1 MYVKSSEPESIVDLT
16 SVPREEW
23 LEKYMGKGYR
33 SACYVSP
40 GKGLPGC
47 IKLFG
52 FDKDGNRTTFVCPHK
67 CRIKYRV
74 GYDTGEKDIFGNFVQ
89 TKTFESPFDRKRWIE
104 DNPSVFIVQSMK
116 PEQEFL
122 FDLFKE
128 VVLDSDF
135 NQQPMRI
142 FYIDIETEMGDQFEG
157 PTTAAQRINM
167 ITVYDTGTGKYHT
180 WSLYDEP
187 KNLFKE
193 DSDLYVLHTFRNSEP
208 LMLQWFVDWWHDNM
222 PDVVCGWNSEA
233 FDIPYI
239 IRRIEN
245 VFGEEE
251 LGKKLCQRL
260 SPVNKYSK
268 KINERDISKNERA
281 NVSAEMTVTINGL
294 FLADALRLYRDKF
307 KIHDA
312 LDGGYGL
319 TNVGDAEGLGKK
331 LDYSDEGKG
340 TLRDL
345 YMKNRQ
351 MFYEYNVRDVELLKN
366 IEQKTKLIALA
377 RRVTSIGLSDYG
389 TVYGSASYLLQS
401 LAIFAATKMPEPAVF
416 QTYMKEDFN
425 KIPYE
430 GAFVFDPVLG
440 LFTGGVADIDFNSLY
455 PSTIRSLNL
464 SPETFVGKIESI
476 EEVE

>member
-1 MYVKSSEPESIVDLT
+1 MKTEEEEIDLT
-16 SVPREEW
+16 AIPRDLW

-47 IKLFG
+47 IKFFG
-52 FDKDGNRTTFVCPHK
+52 FDKAGRRTTFVCPHK
-67 CRIKYRV
+67 CRVKYRV
-74 GYDTGEKDIFGNFVQ
+74 GYDTGEKDIFGNYVQ
-89 TKTFESPFDRKRWIE
+89 TKYFESPFDRKRWIE
-104 DNPSVFIVQSMK
+104 DNQSVFIVQSMK

-122 FDLFKE
+122 FDLFKD

-135 NQQPMRI
+135 NQQPLRV

-157 PTTAAQRINM
+157 PATAAQRINM
-167 ITVYDTGTGKYHT
+167 ITVYDTGTEKFHT

-187 KNLFKE
+187 KNKFAPE
-193 DSDLYVLHTFRNSEP
+193 IADSYALHTFRNNEA
-208 LMLQWFVDWWHDNM
+208 LMLQWFIDWWHDNI

-233 FDIPYI
+233 FDIPYV

-245 VFGEEE
+245 VFGEED

-260 SPVNKYSK
+260 SPVGRYSK
-268 KINERDISKNERA
+268 KLNERDINENKRA
-281 NVSAEMTVTINGL
+281 NVAAEITVNISGI

-307 KIHDA
+307 QIRPA

-331 LDYSDEGKG
+331 LDYSEEGKG

-389 TVYGSASYLLQS
+389 TVYGSASYLIQS
-401 LAIFAATKMPEPAVF
+401 LTIFAATKMPTPAVF
-416 QTYMKEDFN
+416 QTYLKEDYDRT
-425 KIPYE
+425 PYE
-430 GAFVFDPVLG
+430 GAFVFQPVPG
-440 LFTGGVADIDFNSLY
+440 LFTGGVIDTDYNSLY
-455 PSTIRSLNL
+455 PSSIRSLNL
-464 SPETFVGKIESI
+464 SPETFVGKIESV
-476 EEVE
+476 EEV

>member
-1 MYVKSSEPESIVDLT
+1 MKTDTEKIVDLRDI
-16 SVPREEW
+16 PREHW
-23 LEKYMGKGYR
+23 LDKYMGKGYR

-40 GKGLPGC
+40 GKIEPGH
-47 IKLFG
+47 IQFFG
-52 FDKDGNRTTFVCPHK
+52 FDKKGKRTTFICPHK

-74 GYDTGEKDIFGNFVQ
+74 GYDTGEKDVFGNFVQ
-89 TKTFESPFDRKRWIE
+89 TKYFESPFDRKKWID
-104 DNPSVFIVQSMK
+104 DNPSIFIVQAMK

-135 NQQPMRI
+135 NQQALRI
-142 FYIDIETEMGDQFEG
+142 FYLDIETEMGDEFEG
-157 PTTAAQRINM
+157 PVTAAQRINM
-167 ITVYDTGTGKYHT
+167 ITVYDTGTEKYYT
-180 WSLYDEP
+180 WSLYDDPENKFTENP
-187 KNLFKE
+187 
-193 DSDLYVLHTFRNSEP
+193 DLYVLYNHFHDSESK
-208 LMLQWFVDWWHDNM
+208 MLQWFVDWWHENM

-233 FDIPYI
+233 YDMPYI

-245 VFGEEE
+245 VFGEED

-260 SPVNKYSK
+260 SPVNKYFK
-268 KINERDISKNERA
+268 KINNRDVEKKERI
-281 NVSAEMTVTINGL
+281 NVSAEMTVNISGL

-307 KIHDA
+307 QIRPA

-319 TNVGDAEGLGKK
+319 TNVGDAEGLGRK
-331 LDYSDEGKG
+331 LDYSEESKG

-366 IEQKTKLIALA
+366 IEEKTKLIALA

-389 TVYGSASYLLQS
+389 SVYGSVSYLLQS
-401 LAIFAATKMPEPAVF
+401 LMIFAATKMPEPAAF
-416 QTYMKEDFN
+416 QTYLKEDYDL
-425 KIPYE
+425 IPYE
-430 GAFVFDPVLG
+430 GAFVFPPVPG
-440 LFTGGVADIDFNSLY
+440 LFTGGVMDADFASLY

-476 EEVE
+476 EERD